1 MVLVIIGVAI
11 VAFLFG
17 CGWEQSRW
25 VKLEET
31 KKVKEVNGK
40 LYKAIEVEID
50 PTP

>member
-31 KKVKEVNGK
+31 KKVKN
-40 LYKAIEVEID
+40 LNKAIVKMVK
-50 PTP
+50 